1 MGKGIIMCGLNGVG
15 KSTLGRALAE
25 KLNARFIDNE
35 DLYFPKT
42 DASYTYASPR
52 TRDEVEKL
60 LLQEIR
66 KCGDFVFASVKG
78 DYGEEVCSRFDHIVL
93 VSTPRETRLE
103 RVRNRSFQKFGD
115 KMLPGGPLY
124 EREEL
129 FFEVVRARDEMT
141 VETWIRT
148 MACPVIRVDGTR
160 PVEDNIR
167 SILEELSN
175 ERVSDT

>member
-1 MGKGIIMCGLNGVG
+1 
-15 KSTLGRALAE
+15 
-25 KLNARFIDNE
+25 
-35 DLYFPKT
+35 
-42 DASYTYASPR
+42 
-52 TRDEVEKL
+52 
-60 LLQEIR
+60 
-66 KCGDFVFASVKG
+66 
-78 DYGEEVCSRFDHIVL
+78 
-93 VSTPRETRLE
+93 
-103 RVRNRSFQKFGD
+103 
-115 KMLPGGPLY
+115 MLPGGPLY

-148 MACPVIRVDGTR
+148 MDCPVIRVDGTR

>member
-60 LLQEIR
+60 LLQEMR
-66 KCGDFVFASVKG
+66 KFCFCVGK
-78 DYGEEVCSRFDHIVL
+78 R
-93 VSTPRETRLE
+93 RLWGGGL
-103 RVRNRSFQKFGD
+103 FQ
-115 KMLPGGPLY
+115 
-124 EREEL
+124 
-129 FFEVVRARDEMT
+129 V
-141 VETWIRT
+141 
-148 MACPVIRVDGTR
+148 
-160 PVEDNIR
+160 
-167 SILEELSN
+167 
-175 ERVSDT
+175 